1 MKVAIITMHA
11 ARNYGAVLQTY
22 ALQYYLE
29 KMGNEVEIIDYRL
42 PISLQKVICLM

>member
-22 ALQYYLE
+22 ALQHYCE
-29 KMGNEVEIIDYRL
+29 KIGYRL
-42 PISLQKVICLM
+42 YIGFNNTRK